1 MNNIITSVENRLFD
15 FISEKMFIF
24 IGPPIIPIPPTGS
37 FLLGASSFFSSV
49 GAASSASFSLFTSS
63 FSGIVSG
70 VESVEKSHSK

>member
-37 FLLGASSFFSSV
+37 FLFSFFSSV